1 MRTFGWT
8 LTIALFAWGATNSAA
23 AAVAPVGGPAA
34 GAPTMIYAL
43 GANGAVNV
51 YDVHGNLRSS
61 YQISDTNGQWLCG
74 DGRDNLFVVDNDGGD
89 QITEKF
95 GLGATQPNLL
105 LNAGSNEGDGL
116 TLHQCTVDFGNGDV
130 SVSGDWGVTFNAGT
144 CLFHRDQTQPDPDT
158 CGGWY
163 SPSYLTAQ
171 TYDPSGNFWLAGD
184 FMGRPAI
191 VPPGNEGNWV
201 YLPRGGDPSGI
212 QIDLKG
218 NLLIEEPNLQAI
230 EIYPKSSLS
239 NSCTR
244 APCGVPLKGTQSPG
258 QFLLASGSE
267 LFTLDSGKI
276 YGFRYPQGGNPNVT
290 INFSAIGI
298 AIFPR

>member
-23 AAVAPVGGPAA
+23 AAVAPWVARPPGTHHDLCIGSERRGQRVRCSRKPAQ
-34 GAPTMIYAL
+34 P
-43 GANGAVNV
+43 
-51 YDVHGNLRSS
+51 

-74 DGRDNLFVVDNDGGD
+74 DGRDNLFVVDNNGGD

-144 CLFHRDQTQPDPDT
+144 CLSTGIKRNLIRTRVV
-158 CGGWY
+158 
-163 SPSYLTAQ
+163 
-171 TYDPSGNFWLAGD
+171 AGILP
-184 FMGRPAI
+184 RISRPKRTIHPAI
-191 VPPGNEGNWV
+191 FGSPATSWVARQSCRPGTREIGFI
-201 YLPRGGDPSGI
+201 YPEEEIPSGI

-276 YGFRYPQGGNPNVT
+276 DGFRYPQGGNPNVT
-290 INFSAIGI
+290 VNFSAIGI